1 MYHYLRENTVKTKYN
16 FNRYKKEVNMKKRSG
31 FEQIGVE
38 IPIKK
43 NLKARIKEL
52 AELHNR
58 SLNKEVIELLEWAVI
73 SKEKQKK

>member
-1 MYHYLRENTVKTKYN
+1 
-16 FNRYKKEVNMKKRSG
+16 MKKRSG